1 MRRWRLAP
9 GGGVALS
16 WAALSV
22 VTGLLAAGCAAT
34 APVTGPGQTGHTTTA
49 PATATALAT
58 GPSRAA
64 ATARARPALA
74 RHAPTGFWFGSDSW
88 PIPVSGSAPYR
99 APGIGGVYGGY
110 VGMAGSWSYWLGC
123 HGGFLAWSSA
133 NSAQADTN
141 YTKYGQ
147 GIGTAVYWFMGGPGV
162 DPGYNGTA
170 AEAAAWG
177 ARQAART
184 LANMAKEH
192 VTYPVVFMDIE
203 LPGVTPAF
211 DNGWEDVYSSPCSGQ
226 VTHRGMPVT
235 LNRADFNGF
244 WSYIGTHSGYQ
255 AGVYSDQATWTQ
267 IFGTGSAASIPHTYE
282 WTYEPETASLAAA
295 PHGWC
300 LKPGG
305 CAEFFGG
312 VTTSSPYALMWQ
324 WSGGGGIRNAIG
336 DFDQIDASRQA

>member
-1 MRRWRLAP
+1 M
-9 GGGVALS
+9 
-16 WAALSV
+16 
-22 VTGLLAAGCAAT
+22 
-34 APVTGPGQTGHTTTA
+34 
-49 PATATALAT
+49 
-58 GPSRAA
+58 
-64 ATARARPALA
+64 
-74 RHAPTGFWFGSDSW
+74 
-88 PIPVSGSAPYR
+88 
-99 APGIGGVYGGY
+99 PGIGGAYGGY
-110 VGMAGSWSYWLGC
+110 VGMTGSWSYWLGC

-170 AEAAAWG
+170 GEAAAWG
-177 ARQAART
+177 ARQAVRT

-203 LPGVTPAF
+203 LPGVAPAF

-226 VTHRGMPVT
+226 VRHRGMPAA
-235 LNRADFNGF
+235 LDRADFNGF
-244 WSYIGTHSGYQ
+244 WRYLGSHSAYK
-255 AGVYSDQATWTQ
+255 AGVYSAPGIWTQ

-282 WTYEPETASLAAA
+282 WTYEPETASLAEA

-300 LKPGG
+300 LKSGG

-312 VTTSSPYALMWQ
+312 VTTSSPYALLWQ
-324 WSGGGGIRNAIG
+324 WSGGGGVRNAIG
-336 DFDQIDASRQA
+336 DFDQIDASRNA

>member
-1 MRRWRLAP
+1 MRQWWLAP

-16 WAALSV
+16 AAA
-22 VTGLLAAGCAAT
+22 GLLAVGCAAT
-34 APVTGPGQTGHTTTA
+34 APVTGPSQAGHTTTA
-49 PATATALAT
+49 QATATAPAA

-64 ATARARPALA
+64 TAATAHPAQ
-74 RHAPTGFWFGSDSW
+74 HPPTGFWSGSDSW

-99 APGIGGVYGGY
+99 VPGLHGAYGGY

-123 HGGFLAWSSA
+123 PGGFLAWSSA

-141 YTKYGQ
+141 YAKYGQ

-170 AEAAAWG
+170 AEAYAWG
-177 ARQAART
+177 ARQAARM

-203 LPGVTPAF
+203 LPGVAPAF
-211 DNGWEDVYSSPCSGQ
+211 DNGWADVYTSPCSGQ
-226 VTHRGMPVT
+226 VRQHGMPVA
-235 LNRADFNGF
+235 LDRADFNGY
-244 WSYIGTHSGYQ
+244 WSYLGTHSAYK
-255 AGVYSDQATWTQ
+255 AGVYAAPGIWTQ

-282 WTYEPETASLAAA
+282 WTYEPENASLAEA

-300 LKPGG
+300 LKSGG

-312 VTTSSPYALMWQ
+312 VTATSPYALMWQ
-324 WSGGGGIRNAIG
+324 WSGGGGVRNAIG
-336 DFDQIDASRQA
+336 DFDQIDASRQP